1 MSVLIAPIAMTAMSE
16 MLHHAALPTDQA
28 STLRRMFPVAGP
40 WLVPFLVP
48 TVRNDRHGSVLAQ
61 LAGTLARCHGRVLA
75 IDAARVQLGAAC
87 GVPLRREL
95 ADVLA
100 GEAPLAGAL
109 VRANAGTN
117 AGQAPALH
125 ILAAARAIES
135 AAAQGQALDQVLSAA
150 GVALDAFDAIL
161 VALPASH
168 SACLL
173 GVDCSAMG
181 RAGAPGEALVPVAA
195 TAAGIQG
202 ALAAIRCAHGEAD
215 IGIFRLL
222 FTGMDPA
229 AARTV
234 FERMA
239 QTEIAVS
246 GTRLELRFGGVFR
259 AGSDPAQLAPAPGGW
274 DLMRIDRVRDH
285 AGLEQVT

>member
-1 MSVLIAPIAMTAMSE
+1 
-16 MLHHAALPTDQA
+16 
-28 STLRRMFPVAGP
+28 
-40 WLVPFLVP
+40 
-48 TVRNDRHGSVLAQ
+48 
-61 LAGTLARCHGRVLA
+61 VLA

-100 GEAPLAGAL
+100 GEVPLAAAL
-109 VRANAGTN
+109 VRGNAGAN
-117 AGQAPALH
+117 SGQGPALH

-135 AAAQGQALDQVLSAA
+135 AAGPGRALDLLLAA
-150 GVALDAFDAIL
+150 GGVALDAFDAIL

-168 SACLL
+168 SACLR
-173 GVDCSAMG
+173 GVDCSALG
-181 RAGAPGEALVPVAA
+181 RGGAPGEALVPVAA
-195 TAAGIQG
+195 TAAAIQG
-202 ALAAIRCAHGEAD
+202 ALAAIRCAHGAAE

-239 QTEIAVS
+239 QTEKAVS
-246 GTRLELRFGGVFR
+246 GTRLELRFGGVFNLGR
-259 AGSDPAQLAPAPGGW
+259 DAQPAQAPGGW
-274 DLMRIDRVRDH
+274 DLMRIDRVREH
-285 AGLEQVT
+285 ADLEHAT